1 LLPVTTL
8 SVIKLIKSYFTLF
21 NHNVE
26 RKIRTEKLLP
36 RFRRLSSNKI
46 YISNGEF
53 KHTNNKVIINLYLF
67 NRQKHNYILALK
79 KLYLKTIFKNKKN
92 SKFNIVDNKYKINK
106 FNRFITNNT
115 KINDLKKKFLEK
127 LKNTYE
133 IKDFECKLNKIKQ
146 AILKLR

>member
-1 LLPVTTL
+1 MLPVTTL

-92 SKFNIVDNKYKINK
+92 SKYNFVDNKYKINK

>member
-1 LLPVTTL
+1 MGMQQMTIVIDYKQKIVVWRGPNEISAAFRARQARVCFGAVIFTRWKTWYCCCISSCLSQSAYVT
-8 SVIKLIKSYFTLF
+8 
-21 NHNVE
+21 
-26 RKIRTEKLLP
+26 
-36 RFRRLSSNKI
+36 
-46 YISNGEF
+46 
-53 KHTNNKVIINLYLF
+53 
-67 NRQKHNYILALK
+67 
-79 KLYLKTIFKNKKN
+79 KLYLKAIFKNKKN